1 MPGVA
6 VCAGVVAE
14 EAGLFMVC
22 LGTHWGLPPVLF
34 AFWHWRFG
42 PVEGRGV
49 QRSGRGRSRV
59 SAANVCGGAG
69 PSLWARSAAEAVAL
83 RGADR
88 RPQSEGQKGRTTGK
102 ARGVCRVRAASGT
115 AVPSP
120 RLESSWCECGKSLQ
134 IRGAPRL

>member
-1 MPGVA
+1 M
-6 VCAGVVAE
+6 
-14 EAGLFMVC
+14 
-22 LGTHWGLPPVLF
+22 
-34 AFWHWRFG
+34 
-42 PVEGRGV
+42 

-59 SAANVCGGAG
+59 SAANVCGGAA

-102 ARGVCRVRAASGT
+102 ARACVGYGPAAGT

-120 RLESSWCECGKSLQ
+120 RLECSWC
-134 IRGAPRL
+134 

>member
-34 AFWHWRFG
+34 ALLALEIWA
-42 PVEGRGV
+42 GRGPWSAKV
-49 QRSGRGRSRV
+49 RAGQVPGERSERLWG
-59 SAANVCGGAG
+59 AA

-88 RPQSEGQKGRTTGK
+88 RPQSEGQKGKLRWVGGPAGAGEST
-102 ARGVCRVRAASGT
+102 AAPPGAS
-115 AVPSP
+115 AVDMHRP
-120 RLESSWCECGKSLQ
+120 GSL
-134 IRGAPRL
+134 G

>member
-59 SAANVCGGAG
+59 SAANVLWGSCPEPVGPQRSGGRG
-69 PSLWARSAAEAVAL
+69 LARSGPPATIGGPE
-83 RGADR
+83 RQNHRQG
-88 RPQSEGQKGRTTGK
+88 PGRVSGT
-102 ARGVCRVRAASGT
+102 CRVGHGSAI
-115 AVPSP
+115 SP
-120 RLESSWCECGKSLQ
+120 TGVQLV
-134 IRGAPRL
+134 